1 MLDRS
6 VLQAPLLDHESV
18 DLDSARRI
26 TYVLEQSFRYDY
38 DAPVRSLRRRLV
50 IVPPTRHGSQCR
62 RAHRLEVIGAAAQ
75 RCLRRD
81 ARGNVV
87 ASLRADHV
95 RASIEFRLA
104 AVIERIRDDGPA
116 VLPAAALA
124 AAHLHRP
131 TRLTAADDRLRALA
145 ADLGKPARS
154 PLDSAERI
162 CAAVHAA
169 MSYACDVTSVR
180 KRQVDRLTSELQ
192 QAMESFSHPRRH
204 LPRQHPH
211 VDRAARQQQPAG

>member
-38 DAPVRSLRRRLV
+38 DAPVRSLRQRLV
-50 IVPPTRHGSQCR
+50 IVPPTRHSSQCR

-95 RASIEFRLA
+95 RASIEFRLSDHAPAPGSGLCLALQGGPA
-104 AVIERIRDDGPA
+104 AVPSKGIS
-116 VLPAAALA
+116 
-124 AAHLHRP
+124 
-131 TRLTAADDRLRALA
+131 TTNCSTSTAAQTKNQLLDLPQSAYGHVMGCT
-145 ADLGKPARS
+145 ADEGTAPNLS
-154 PLDSAERI
+154 
-162 CAAVHAA
+162 
-169 MSYACDVTSVR
+169 T
-180 KRQVDRLTSELQ
+180 
-192 QAMESFSHPRRH
+192 
-204 LPRQHPH
+204 
-211 VDRAARQQQPAG
+211 